1 MEDFT
6 NFKKAD
12 LEILVNSGAKEIFT
26 FDQLHAIPEGW
37 EMIGDYEENYE
48 TIARVLKGESGQIYI
63 YYI

>member
-1 MEDFT
+1 MKDFT
-6 NFKKAD
+6 NFKKID
-12 LEILVNSGAKEIFT
+12 LEVLVNCGAKEIFT

-37 EMIGDYEENYE
+37 KMIGDYRENYE